1 MCEGDSITGGG
12 GCNLGSLA
20 LLEAGRGSEQTL
32 PEPPGELT
40 LLTVVKPSSR
50 GWLSDKPGLS
60 PSGAQ
65 CVVI

>member
-1 MCEGDSITGGG
+1 MRETPSQAAEGATWWT
-12 GCNLGSLA
+12 LA

-40 LLTVVKPSSR
+40 LLTAVKPSSR

-60 PSGAQ
+60 RPGAQ